1 MKKVIKFI
9 VIGIAI
15 SLVFTNIIFA
25 SGITDPIEQAD
36 FYKPKVQG
44 ENSKLIEIGK
54 TILNVIQLIAV
65 VIAVATL
72 IFTGIRYMYGGIE
85 SKANFKET
93 MIPYIIG
100 VFMTFAITTILQ
112 IVYDFANG
120 INNS

>member
-1 MKKVIKFI
+1 
-9 VIGIAI
+9 
-15 SLVFTNIIFA
+15 
-25 SGITDPIEQAD
+25 
-36 FYKPKVQG
+36 
-44 ENSKLIEIGK
+44 
-54 TILNVIQLIAV
+54 
-65 VIAVATL
+65 
-72 IFTGIRYMYGGIE
+72 MYGGIE